1 MAPSTPTASQ
11 MTDSLTDLLTQTN
24 RCVHVL
30 VCVCLSYRQTGACV
44 CASHTPSHPNTV
56 IVIIAQSQSSRHSH
70 NHQSTVT
77 VITAQAVITVT
88 VITAQSH
95 SSQHSH
101 SHHSTVT
108 VITSQS
114 QSLQHSC
121 NQYSALQFAVD
132 TSNYVLP
139 LTRDQSHIHIKLRGC
154 R

>member
-1 MAPSTPTASQ
+1 

-44 CASHTPSHPNTV
+44 CASHTPSYPNTV

-70 NHQSTVT
+70 NHHSTVT
-77 VITAQAVITVT
+77 VITAQAVITVSHHST
-88 VITAQSH
+88 VTFITAQSQP
-95 SSQHSH
+95 SQHSH